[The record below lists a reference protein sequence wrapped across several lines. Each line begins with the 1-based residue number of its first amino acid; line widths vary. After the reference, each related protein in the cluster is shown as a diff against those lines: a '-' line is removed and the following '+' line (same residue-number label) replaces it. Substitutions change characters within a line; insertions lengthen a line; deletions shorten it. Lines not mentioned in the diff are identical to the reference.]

1 MAFPSRVQGA
11 GQSGGAAQ
19 AICGQVD
26 NAVTAA
32 GTTATDATQ
41 VNNNWVRV
49 ATAAASTGV
58 RLPAV
63 EAGAM
68 MVVRNDGANTLAV
81 YPQTGTTINGSASD
95 TIAAGK
101 ANLYFGTSGTTWVSL
116 DGA

>member
-11 GQSGGAAQ
+11 GQSGGAAL

-26 NAVTAA
+26 NSVTATGSSA
-32 GTTATDATQ
+32 ATAAQ
-41 VNNNWVRV
+41 VTNTWVRV
-49 ATAAASTGV
+49 STAAASTGV
-58 RLPAV
+58 KLPSV

-68 MVVRNDGANTLAV
+68 MVVRNDGANTLTV
-81 YPQTGTTINGSASD
+81 YPQTGTTINGAASD

-101 ANLYFGTSGTTWVSL
+101 AILFFGTSDTTWVTL

>member
-32 GTTATDATQ
+32 GTTAADATQ
-41 VNNNWVRV
+41 VNNTWVRV
-49 ATAAASTGV
+49 STAASGTGV

-63 EAGAM
+63 ETGAM
-68 MVVRNDGANTLAV
+68 MVVRNDGANTLTV
-81 YPQTGTTINGSASD
+81 YPATGTTINGSASD
-95 TIAAGK
+95 SIAAGK
-101 ANLYFGTSGTTWVSL
+101 AHLFFGTSATTWVTL